1 MINSIEDAI
10 RTLEDKNAGWVS
22 RRDAALSLGE
32 CARRARETLIAHQSE
47 EDVDVRRGVDE
58 ALEKTGEAAPPG
70 EKGTP
75 TLDQLV
81 RACER
86 PGKRRVAPHGK
97 GYLITVDLGEGRIQ
111 RVRVKESTSRDG
123 RPTIRVYTRCGIADE
138 KTLAW
143 AMQANA
149 HLLHAAFGTV
159 DDEDGEMLILVRNFD
174 RSLVKAEDLK
184 ACIKEIA
191 FYGDWME
198 SKLTSQDQH

>member
-1 MINSIEDAI
+1 MTISIEEAI
-10 RTLEDKNAGWVS
+10 RTLKDKTAGWVS

-32 CARRARETLIAHQSE
+32 VAQLACKTLIAYQSE

-58 ALEKTGEAAPPG
+58 ALEKIGVPASGGVNGAPKL
-70 EKGTP
+70 E
-75 TLDQLV
+75 DLV

-86 PGKRRVAPHGK
+86 RGKRTMAPHGK
-97 GYLITVDLGEGRIQ
+97 GYLVTVDLPGGRTQ
-111 RVRVKESTSRDG
+111 RVRVKEAKSRDG

-138 KTLAW
+138 KTRAW

-149 HLLHAAFGTV
+149 HLLHAAFATV
-159 DDEDGEMLILVRNFD
+159 DDDDGEMLVLVRNFD
-174 RSLVKAEDLK
+174 RTRVDAEDLK

-198 SKLTSQDQH
+198 SKLTSEDQH